1 MIILAHRGWWLE
13 PAEKNSRLALTRAFE
28 AGYGVETDLRDHD
41 GEVVVSHDPP
51 VGQDHVTLA
60 ELLTMFK
67 QAGEPGALALNI
79 KADGLQKPLAKA
91 LSEAGVSNY
100 FVFDMSVPDGLVY
113 LRHQLTAYTRRS
125 EYERVPSFLD
135 RAAGIWVDAF
145 DSDWVEAD
153 DLREL
158 SEGGKALA
166 LVSPELHGRP
176 HEAVWSRWKTYVDQV
191 QGPLMLCT
199 DFPDA
204 AEAVFNGSGSR

>member
-13 PAEKNSRLALTRAFE
+13 PAEKNSRQALARAFE

-51 VGQDHVTLA
+51 VGDDHIKLV
-60 ELLTMFK
+60 ELLSMFK
-67 QAGEPGALALNI
+67 KAGEPGALALNI
-79 KADGLQKPLAKA
+79 KADGLQKPLAQA
-91 LSEAGVSNY
+91 LGEAGVSNY

-113 LRHQLTAYTRRS
+113 LRHGLTVFTRRS
-125 EYERVPSFLD
+125 EYEAAPSFLD
-135 RAAGIWVDAF
+135 RATGIWVDAF
-145 DSDWVEAD
+145 DSDWIGAD

-158 SEGGKALA
+158 SKDGKALA

-176 HEAVWSRWKTYVDQV
+176 HREVWSRWKAAVSQASAPIMV
-191 QGPLMLCT
+191 CT

-204 AEAVFNGSGSR
+204 AEKVFNGDGSR

>member
-28 AGYGVETDLRDHD
+28 AGYGVETDLRDLN

-51 VGQDHVTLA
+51 TGEGHMTML
-60 ELLTMFK
+60 ELLTLFK
-67 QAGEPGALALNI
+67 QAGEPGGLALNI
-79 KADGLQKPLAKA
+79 KADGLQKPLAQA
-91 LSEAGVSNY
+91 LAQTGVTNY

-113 LRHQLTAYTRRS
+113 LRHGLTAFTRRS
-125 EYERVPSFLD
+125 EHEAAPSFLD

-145 DSDWVEAD
+145 DGDWVTGAD
-153 DLREL
+153 LTAL
-158 SEGGKALA
+158 SQGGKALA

-176 HEAVWSRWKTYVDQV
+176 HKDVWSRWRRVTTNA

-204 AEAVFNGSGSR
+204 ADAVFNDDDSR